1 MSDLLDEL
9 RARLLHLPINVEGHG
24 RAILLA
30 GFFLLLLLIFYIGY
44 SSRQSIQQLDEDIAV
59 LHQKEAQ
66 HLRLVLEIDEV
77 AGKMTPEVRTA
88 LATKDNTLLHFPAV
102 QRLDNLKSDIEGLIR
117 AGRKSDL
124 ADTSQWKDF
133 EASFAEFWKAVSGK
147 EGPAPDWE
155 GKRERLGR
163 TISALDVF
171 THQERDENHRQA
183 RELTSKARRGIGLE
197 TGGVLAVGLVV
208 AGLTF
213 WQINDT
219 LGRLAR
225 AYRVSADSRDQ
236 LRSILDSIVS
246 GVLVVGQDGA
256 VRTVNSSLLKLTGY
270 RGEDPVGKSYEE
282 LLGQTGLI
290 EPMAE
295 RLATPS
301 AEDRYFG
308 RVEMASGR
316 LFDVFASPL
325 ELAGQSQGLILV
337 FVDMTEIE
345 RVQRELR
352 RNRALSAVGQMT
364 AQIAH
369 EIKNPLGS
377 IGFAAELMKRRAS
390 GLSEDDLEII
400 SVIERNV
407 KHLKSI
413 AAELLEFSRPKVLNR
428 SEVQLSTLLDDLL
441 PLVSDRL
448 ESKSIVVERRYSQEL
463 QPGHYDESELRK
475 LFLNLVINAIDAS
488 DPGSAI
494 ELATYRDGAGMVK
507 VDVVDHG
514 GGMDAETR
522 RRLFEPFYT
531 TKSTGTGLGMAIA
544 KQIAELHR
552 GDVSVASEL
561 GKGTTITVRLPV
573 DYVEAQTTQ

>member
-9 RARLLHLPINVEGHG
+9 RARLLQLPINVESHG

-30 GFFLLLLLIFYIGY
+30 GFFLLLVLIFYIGY
-44 SSRQSIQQLDEDIAV
+44 SSRQSIEQLDDDIAV

-66 HLRLVLEIDEV
+66 HLQLTLEIGEV
-77 AGKMTPEVRTA
+77 AGQMTPEVRTA
-88 LATKDNTLLHFPAV
+88 MATKDNRLLHFPAT
-102 QRLDNLKSDIEGLIR
+102 QQLELLKLEMDRRISE
-117 AGRKSDL
+117 GRKSDL
-124 ADTSQWKDF
+124 VNTSQWKDF
-133 EASFAEFWKAVSGK
+133 EASFADFWKTVSAKG
-147 EGPAPDWE
+147 GPVPDWDE
-155 GKRERLGR
+155 KRERLGKS
-163 TISALDVF
+163 ISTLEAL
-171 THQERDENHRQA
+171 THQERDENDRQA

-197 TGGVLAVGLVV
+197 TAGVLAVGLVV

-213 WQINDT
+213 WQINYT

-225 AYRVSADSRDQ
+225 AYRLSADSRDQ

-256 VRTVNSSLLKLTGY
+256 VRTVNNSFLKLTGY
-270 RGEDPVGKSYEE
+270 QGEEPVGRNYEE

-290 EPMAE
+290 EAVAE

-325 ELAGQSQGLILV
+325 ELAGQSQGLILI
-337 FVDMTEIE
+337 FVDMTQIE

-377 IGFAAELMKRRAS
+377 IGFATELMKRRAS
-390 GLSEDDLEII
+390 GLSEDDLETI

-428 SEVQLSTLLDDLL
+428 SEVQLNVLLDDLL

-448 ESKSIVVERRYSQEL
+448 ESKSIVVDRRYSEEL

-488 DPGSAI
+488 DPGSPI
-494 ELATYRDGAGMVK
+494 ELATYRDGSGMVK

-552 GDVSVASEL
+552 GDLSVASEL
-561 GKGTTITVRLPV
+561 GRGTTITVRLPV